1 MSNCANRDVCQLN
14 HCPAIFEF
22 LKFNR
27 LFYQIINE
35 IKLIYK
41 YLFFYENTI
50 LRKSA
55 NCRKNSRAIFTG
67 NGDFTMFS
75 SLVITGR
82 DLELFVS
89 YDYARDFSYRASL
102 SRR

>member
-41 YLFFYENTI
+41 YFFFYENTI
-50 LRKSA
+50 LRKSL
-55 NCRKNSRAIFTG
+55 RIVEKI
-67 NGDFTMFS
+67 
-75 SLVITGR
+75 
-82 DLELFVS
+82 LELFLRGTVVLLC
-89 YDYARDFSYRASL
+89 FLAS
-102 SRR
+102 

>member
-41 YLFFYENTI
+41 YLFFNENTI
-50 LRKSA
+50 LRKSL
-55 NCRKNSRAIFTG
+55 RILEKI
-67 NGDFTMFS
+67 
-75 SLVITGR
+75 
-82 DLELFVS
+82 LELFLRGTVVLLC
-89 YDYARDFSYRASL
+89 FLAS
-102 SRR
+102 

>member
-41 YLFFYENTI
+41 YFFFYENTV
-50 LRKSA
+50 LRKSL
-55 NCRKNSRAIFTG
+55 RIVEKI
-67 NGDFTMFS
+67 
-75 SLVITGR
+75 
-82 DLELFVS
+82 LELFLRGTVILLC
-89 YDYARDFSYRASL
+89 FLAS
-102 SRR
+102 

>member
-50 LRKSA
+50 LRKSL
-55 NCRKNSRAIFTG
+55 RIVEKI
-67 NGDFTMFS
+67 
-75 SLVITGR
+75 
-82 DLELFVS
+82 LELFVLFL
-89 YDYARDFSYRASL
+89 RGTVVLLCFLAS
-102 SRR
+102 

>member
-14 HCPAIFEF
+14 HCSAIFEF

-41 YLFFYENTI
+41 YLFFNENTI
-50 LRKSA
+50 LRKSL
-55 NCRKNSRAIFTG
+55 RIVEKI
-67 NGDFTMFS
+67 
-75 SLVITGR
+75 
-82 DLELFVS
+82 LELFLRGTVVLLC
-89 YDYARDFSYRASL
+89 FLAS
-102 SRR
+102 

>member
-14 HCPAIFEF
+14 HCPVIFEF

-41 YLFFYENTI
+41 YLFFNENTI
-50 LRKSA
+50 LRKSL
-55 NCRKNSRAIFTG
+55 RIVEKI
-67 NGDFTMFS
+67 
-75 SLVITGR
+75 
-82 DLELFVS
+82 LELFLRGTVVLLC
-89 YDYARDFSYRASL
+89 FLAS
-102 SRR
+102 

>member
-41 YLFFYENTI
+41 YLFFNENTI
-50 LRKSA
+50 LRKSL
-55 NCRKNSRAIFTG
+55 RIVEKI
-67 NGDFTMFS
+67 
-75 SLVITGR
+75 
-82 DLELFVS
+82 LELFLRGTVVLLC
-89 YDYARDFSYRASL
+89 FLAS
-102 SRR
+102 

>member
-1 MSNCANRDVCQLN
+1 MSNCANRDACQLN

-41 YLFFYENTI
+41 YFFFYENTV
-50 LRKSA
+50 LRKSL
-55 NCRKNSRAIFTG
+55 RIVEKI
-67 NGDFTMFS
+67 
-75 SLVITGR
+75 
-82 DLELFVS
+82 LELFLRGTVILLC
-89 YDYARDFSYRASL
+89 FLAS
-102 SRR
+102 

>member
-50 LRKSA
+50 LRKSL
-55 NCRKNSRAIFTG
+55 RIVEKI
-67 NGDFTMFS
+67 
-75 SLVITGR
+75 
-82 DLELFVS
+82 LELFLRGTVVLLC
-89 YDYARDFSYRASL
+89 FLAS
-102 SRR
+102 